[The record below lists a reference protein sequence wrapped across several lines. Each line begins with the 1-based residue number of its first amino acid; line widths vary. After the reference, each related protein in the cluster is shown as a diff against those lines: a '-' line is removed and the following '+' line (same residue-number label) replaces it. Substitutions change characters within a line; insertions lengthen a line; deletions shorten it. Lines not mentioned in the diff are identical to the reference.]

1 MKKYLVALS
10 LAAMALP
17 MTAQAETGDF
27 AGAYAGGAV
36 GFVTSV
42 SPNFVAFGGFGGY
55 NFQVADKITVGPE
68 AGLGFGTKGYK
79 FEFHINGNVGY
90 QVSDE
95 AEVFAGV
102 GIQKFKGLGST
113 NLMVQTGANFKVGEN
128 LRLRPLIRTLE
139 FDSFEFQ
146 IGLAFGF

>member
-10 LAAMALP
+10 LAALALP
-17 MTAQAETGDF
+17 MTAQAETGNF
-27 AGAYAGGAV
+27 AGAYAGGAA
-36 GFVTSV
+36 GFVTSA
-42 SPNFVAFGGFGGY
+42 SPNFIAFGGFGGY
-55 NFQVADKITVGPE
+55 NFQVSDKLTVGPE
-68 AGLGFGTKGYK
+68 AGIGSGTKGAG

-95 AEVFAGV
+95 AEVFGGV
-102 GIQKFKGLGST
+102 GYQKFKSDRGA
-113 NLMVQTGANFKVGEN
+113 LMLQAGANFKVGEH

-139 FDSFEFQ
+139 FDTFEFQ